1 LADERINKSRLAR
14 VTRLGGMAAGASA
27 RSLGTRAANRMRSDE
42 KAQEAL
48 GRQALE
54 TADRLVKVLGGM
66 KGAAMKVGQ
75 TLSVLDPGLV
85 PGPYRDEFQAKLAQL
100 QTMAPNVS
108 FKQMRKVIEQD
119 LGEPLQEMFA
129 EFDEDPIAAA
139 SIGQVYRATLEDG
152 REVAVKVQYPRI
164 KDVVR
169 ADLKNLGLVLRMAG
183 RYSPGLDTKEIAAEI
198 SERVSEE
205 LDYELE
211 AANHRALAREY
222 RGHPFIVV
230 PPVITE
236 LCRERVIVTEFVDGR
251 KFGDIRHDSDEERS
265 RWGEILFRFYVNG
278 PYRHLL
284 LNGDPHP
291 GNALFMD
298 EPDDSR
304 AAHQRDGMPSRRARE
319 RVGFVDFGFFK
330 RQTREDVDDQLEIL
344 KACYAQDAERLFEL
358 TVEQGIISKRR
369 RELVEPLMEKYRAAT
384 WWFLKDQEVTL
395 TPKDATKVLL
405 EHGDMR
411 GGPFGELRLP
421 ANQIVTLRA
430 FGLVFGILCQLQA
443 TNNWYRI
450 GREVIFG
457 DDPATELGRI
467 ESEFVGSRA

>member
-1 LADERINKSRLAR
+1 MPDNRLNKSRLGRAG
-14 VTRLGGMAAGASA
+14 RLGGMAAGAAA
-27 RSLGTRAANRMRSDE
+27 RQLGTRAANTMRSE
-42 KAQEAL
+42 EEAQEAL

-54 TADRLVKVLGGM
+54 TADRIVKVLGGM

-75 TLSVLDPGLV
+75 TLSVLDPGMV

-100 QTMAPNVS
+100 QTMAPTVS
-108 FKQMRKVIEQD
+108 FKDMRKVIEQD
-119 LGEPLQEMFA
+119 LGEPLKAVFA
-129 EFDEDPIAAA
+129 DFDEEAIAAA
-139 SIGQVYRATLEDG
+139 SIGQVYRATLHDG
-152 REVAVKVQYPRI
+152 RPVAVKVQYPGI

-169 ADLKNLGLVLRMAG
+169 ADLKNLGMLLRLAA
-183 RYSPGLDTKEIAAEI
+183 RFAPGLDTKEIAEEI
-198 SERVSEE
+198 TERITEE

-211 AANHRALAREY
+211 AMNHRALAREY

-236 LCRERVIVTEFVDGR
+236 LCRERVIVTEFIDGR
-251 KFGDIRHDSDEERS
+251 KFADIRTDTDEDKS

-291 GNALFMD
+291 GNSLFMAD
-298 EPDDSR
+298 R
-304 AAHQRDGMPSRRARE
+304 NVA
-319 RVGFVDFGFFK
+319 FIDFGFFK
-330 RQTREDVDDQLEIL
+330 RQTPEDVADQLEIL

-358 TVEQGIISKRR
+358 TVEQGIISKTRR
-369 RELVEPLMEKYRAAT
+369 DMVGPLMEKYRAAT
-384 WWFLKDQEVTL
+384 WWFLEDREVRL
-395 TPKDATKVLL
+395 TPKDVTKVML

-411 GGPFGELRLP
+411 KGGFGDLRLP
-421 ANQIVTLRA
+421 SNQIVTLRA
-430 FGLVFGILCQLQA
+430 FGLVFGILGQLEA

-457 DDPATELGRI
+457 EEPVTELGRV
-467 ESEFVGSRA
+467 ESSFVGVRS

>member
-1 LADERINKSRLAR
+1 MPDNRLNKSRLGRAG
-14 VTRLGGMAAGASA
+14 RLGGMAAGAVA
-27 RSLGTRAANRMRSDE
+27 RQLGTRAANTMRSDDE
-42 KAQEAL
+42 AEEAL

-75 TLSVLDPGLV
+75 TLSVLDPGMV

-100 QTMAPNVS
+100 QTMAPTVA
-108 FKQMRKVIEQD
+108 FKDMRKVIEQD
-119 LGEPLQEMFA
+119 LGEPLKSAFRD
-129 EFDEDPIAAA
+129 FDEEAVAAA
-139 SIGQVYRATLEDG
+139 SIGQVYRATLHDG
-152 REVAVKVQYPRI
+152 RPVAVKVQYPGI

-169 ADLKNLGLVLRMAG
+169 ADLKNLGMLLRLAA
-183 RYSPGLDTKEIAAEI
+183 RFAPGLDTKEIAEEI
-198 SERVSEE
+198 TERITEE

-211 AANHRALAREY
+211 AMNHRALAREY

-230 PPVITE
+230 PPVVTE
-236 LCRERVIVTEFVDGR
+236 LCRERVIVTEFVEGR
-251 KFGDIRHDSDEERS
+251 KFAEIRGDGDEQRS

-291 GNALFMD
+291 GNSLFM
-298 EPDDSR
+298 
-304 AAHQRDGMPSRRARE
+304 ADG
-319 RVGFVDFGFFK
+319 RVAFIDFGFFK
-330 RQTREDVDDQLEIL
+330 RQTPEDVADQLEIL

-369 RELVEPLMEKYRAAT
+369 RDMVGPLMEKYRAAT
-384 WWFLKDQEVTL
+384 WWFLEDREVRLTAKDV
-395 TPKDATKVLL
+395 TKVML

-411 GGPFGELRLP
+411 KGGFGDLRLP
-421 ANQIVTLRA
+421 SNQIVTLRA
-430 FGLVFGILCQLQA
+430 FGLVFGILGQLEA

-457 DDPATELGRI
+457 EEPVTELGRI
-467 ESEFVGSRA
+467 ESSFVGLRS

>member
-1 LADERINKSRLAR
+1 MSDNRLNRSRLGRASR
-14 VTRLGGMAAGASA
+14 IGGVAAGAA
-27 RSLGTRAANRMRSDE
+27 VRQLGTRAANTMRS
-42 KAQEAL
+42 QEEAEDAL

-54 TADRLVKVLGGM
+54 MADRLVKVLGGM

-75 TLSVLDPGLV
+75 TLSVLDPGMV
-85 PGPYRDEFQAKLAQL
+85 PSRYRDEFQAKLAQL
-100 QTMAPNVS
+100 QTMAPSVS
-108 FKQMRKVIEQD
+108 FGQMRKVIEDD
-119 LGEPLQEMFA
+119 LGCPLSEAFD
-129 EFDEDPIAAA
+129 EFDENAIAAA
-139 SIGQVYRATLEDG
+139 SIGQVYRARIKDG
-152 REVAVKVQYPRI
+152 REVAVKVQYPGI

-169 ADLKNLGLVLRMAG
+169 ADLKNLGLVLKLAARVA
-183 RYSPGLDTKEIAAEI
+183 PGLDTKEIAREVT
-198 SERVSEE
+198 ERVTEE

-211 AANHRALAREY
+211 AGNHRALAREY

-236 LCRERVIVTEFVDGR
+236 LCRERVIVTEYVEGR
-251 KFGDIRHDSDEERS
+251 KFAEIRSDSDEERS

-291 GNALFMD
+291 GNSLFL
-298 EPDDSR
+298 
-304 AAHQRDGMPSRRARE
+304 RDG
-319 RVGFVDFGFFK
+319 RVAFIDFGFFK
-330 RQTREDVDDQLEIL
+330 RQTREDVQDQLEIL

-369 RELVEPLMEKYRAAT
+369 RELAQPLMEKYRAAT
-384 WWFLKDQEVTL
+384 WWFLEDREVTL
-395 TPKDATKVLL
+395 TPKDATRILL

-411 GGPFGELRLP
+411 RSGFGDMRLP

-430 FGLVFGILCQLQA
+430 FGLVFGILGQLQA

-457 DDPATELGRI
+457 EEPVTELGRI
-467 ESEFVGSRA
+467 ESGFVSARR

>member
-1 LADERINKSRLAR
+1 VSDRRLNNSRLGRAGR
-14 VTRLGGMAAGASA
+14 IGGVAAGAA
-27 RSLGTRAANRMRSDE
+27 VRQLGTRAANRMRSE
-42 KAQEAL
+42 EEAQEAL

-54 TADRLVKVLGGM
+54 MADRLVKVLGGM

-75 TLSVLDPGLV
+75 TLSVLDPGMV
-85 PGPYRDEFQAKLAQL
+85 PGPYREEFQAKLAKL
-100 QTMAPNVS
+100 QTMAPSVS
-108 FKQMRKVIEQD
+108 FKEMRKVIEQD
-119 LGEPLQEMFA
+119 LGERLPEVFSQ
-129 EFDEDPIAAA
+129 FDEDAVAAA
-139 SIGQVYRATLEDG
+139 SIGQVYRATLKDG
-152 REVAVKVQYPRI
+152 RDVAVKVQYPGI

-169 ADLKNLGLVLRMAG
+169 ADLRNLGLVLRLAA
-183 RYSPGLDTKEIAAEI
+183 RVAPGLDTKEIAEEI
-198 SERVSEE
+198 TERVTEE

-211 AANHRALAREY
+211 AGNHRALAREY

-236 LCRERVIVTEFVDGR
+236 LCRERVIVTEFVPGR
-251 KFGDIRHDSDEERS
+251 KFAEIRGDDDEQRS

-291 GNALFMD
+291 GNSLFM
-298 EPDDSR
+298 E
-304 AAHQRDGMPSRRARE
+304 DG
-319 RVGFVDFGFFK
+319 RVAFIDFGFFK
-330 RQTREDVDDQLEIL
+330 RQTREDVADQLEIL

-369 RELVEPLMEKYRAAT
+369 RELVGPLMEKYRAAT
-384 WWFLKDQEVTL
+384 WWFLEDREVTL
-395 TPKDATKVLL
+395 TPKDVTKVML

-411 GGPFGELRLP
+411 KAGFGELRLP
-421 ANQIVTLRA
+421 SNQIVTLRA
-430 FGLVFGILCQLQA
+430 FGLVFGILGQLEA

-457 DDPATELGRI
+457 EEPVTELGRI
-467 ESEFVGSRA
+467 ESEFVGARP

>member
-1 LADERINKSRLAR
+1 MSDRRISSSRLGRAG
-14 VTRLGGMAAGASA
+14 RLGGMAAGAAA
-27 RSLGTRAANRMRSDE
+27 RQLGTRAANAIRSE
-42 KAQEAL
+42 EEAEAAL

-75 TLSVLDPGLV
+75 TLSVLDPGMV

-100 QTMAPNVS
+100 QTMAPSVS
-108 FKQMRKVIEQD
+108 FADMREVIEQD
-119 LGEPLQEMFA
+119 LGEPLSASFA
-129 EFDEDPIAAA
+129 EFDEKAVAAA
-139 SIGQVYRATLEDG
+139 SIGQVYRARLKDG
-152 REVAVKVQYPRI
+152 RTVAVKVQYPGI

-169 ADLKNLGLVLRMAG
+169 ADLKNLGVLLRLAA
-183 RYSPGLDTKEIAAEI
+183 RFTPGLDTKEIAEEI
-198 SERVSEE
+198 TERVTEE

-211 AANHRALAREY
+211 AMNHRALAREY

-230 PPVITE
+230 PPVVTE
-236 LCRERVIVTEFVDGR
+236 LCRERVIVTEFVEGR
-251 KFGDIRHDSDEERS
+251 KFAEIRHDRDAEKS

-291 GNALFMD
+291 GNSLFM
-298 EPDDSR
+298 
-304 AAHQRDGMPSRRARE
+304 ADG
-319 RVGFVDFGFFK
+319 RVAFIDFGFFK
-330 RQTREDVDDQLEIL
+330 RQTPEDVADQLEIL

-369 RELVEPLMEKYRAAT
+369 RELVAPLMEKYRAAT
-384 WWFLKDQEVTL
+384 WWFLEDHDVTL
-395 TPKDATKVLL
+395 TPKDVTKVML

-411 GGPFGELRLP
+411 KGDFGDLRLP
-421 ANQIVTLRA
+421 SNQIVTLRA
-430 FGLVFGILCQLQA
+430 FGLVFGILGQLEA

-457 DDPATELGRI
+457 EEPVTELGRI
-467 ESEFVGSRA
+467 ESRFVGVRT